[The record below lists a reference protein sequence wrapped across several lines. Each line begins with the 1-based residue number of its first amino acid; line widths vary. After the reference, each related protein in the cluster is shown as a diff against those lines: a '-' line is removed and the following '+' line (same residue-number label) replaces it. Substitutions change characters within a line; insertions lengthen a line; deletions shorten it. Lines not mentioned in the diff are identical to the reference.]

1 MSRRIAAI
9 VLAAGASSR
18 MPGRNKL
25 LCEVGGVALIERAVR
40 AAAASQCAQVL
51 VVTGWQAEQVEAVVR
66 AMPKPRAVTLVRN
79 PRHASGLGTSLGR
92 AVAALPEAIDGAL
105 VQLADMPWVAA
116 EHIDRLIEAFE
127 RDGPA
132 IVVPVRN
139 GRRGHPVLW
148 PRSCFPALREL
159 DGDAGARGLLERFAS
174 EVRAVPFD
182 TDAIF
187 EDVDTAEELVR
198 ARQT

>member
-1 MSRRIAAI
+1 MSSSIAAI

-25 LCEVGGVALIERAVR
+25 LCEVGGVALIERAVA
-40 AAAASQCAQVL
+40 AAAASRCTQVL
-51 VVTGWQAEQVEAVVR
+51 VVTGWQAGQVEAAVR
-66 AMPKPRAVTLVRN
+66 AMPPRRAVTFVRN
-79 PRHASGLGTSLGR
+79 PRYASGLGSSLGC
-92 AVAALPEAIDGAL
+92 AVAALPATTDGAL
-105 VQLADMPWVAA
+105 VQLGDMPWVAA
-116 EHIDRLIEAFE
+116 DHIDRLIEVFE

-132 IVVPVRN
+132 IVAPVRN

-148 PRSCFPALREL
+148 PRSRFAALRDL
-159 DGDAGARGLLERFAS
+159 DGDVGARGLLERFAS

-198 ARQT
+198 ARQA